1 MSLRPDDAAELLALV
16 QQHAVPAVGTTL
28 LWSAAVDIA
37 EREALGPGALGERF
51 IVPILG
57 GRFWGGPGHE
67 ALSGIVRPGGA
78 DRQQMRPDGVKEL
91 RAVYEMQTDDGAVLG
106 IDNRVLLDETRQ
118 PQRYAISHLR
128 VSAPQGPHD
137 WLNRRIIVGTL
148 QVLRPQRQ
156 AVLIRA
162 FLVDA

>member
-1 MSLRPDDAAELLALV
+1 MNDADPDALRALV
-16 QQHAVPAVGTTL
+16 QQHPVPAVGTTL

-37 EREALGPGALGERF
+37 EREPLGTGALGERF

-57 GRFWGGPGHE
+57 GRFWGAPGHE

-78 DRQQMRPDGVKEL
+78 DRQQMRPDGVKMLHAE
-91 RAVYEMQTDDGAVLG
+91 YEMQTHDGAVLT
-106 IDNRVLLDETRQ
+106 IDNRVLLDESRQ
-118 PQRYAISHLR
+118 PVRYAMSHIS
-128 VSAPQGPHD
+128 VSAPRGPHD
-137 WLNRRIIVGTL
+137 WLNRRIVVGTL

-156 AVLIRA
+156 AVLVRA